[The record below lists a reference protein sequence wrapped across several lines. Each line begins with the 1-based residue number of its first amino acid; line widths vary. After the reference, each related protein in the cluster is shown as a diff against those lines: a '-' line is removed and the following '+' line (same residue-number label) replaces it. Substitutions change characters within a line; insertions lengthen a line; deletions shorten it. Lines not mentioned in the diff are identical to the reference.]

1 MLAGES
7 FMKHSLPTDAEM
19 EANAK
24 SFIAV
29 LHSLLIGFLWAAR
42 TLADF
47 LIGHMGG
54 APPGEAS
61 IFLNVRIG
69 NRERAVKEAI
79 ASAFEANV
87 AEALKAVNPFGFR
100 RLLSNAAGELAG
112 NLAALASSDEELARG
127 VGEAL
132 VAAFAGSGETLAGG
146 GDTKAAQCHA
156 AVVFVKGPLCVLRV
170 RLSVS
175 SEGVAS
181 LLALTA
187 GPTAAD
193 WWRFGVHELLPGVC
207 LGGTAAARLIDAA
220 ARTTCATLLCRQ
232 CASAVPAAL
241 TESLRSQVVGLHIDA
256 QPTPPSAEADYL
268 FELIGRHE
276 HGNLSQ
282 AAAPSA

>member
-7 FMKHSLPTDAEM
+7 FKEYSLPTDAEM
-19 EANAK
+19 EENAK

-29 LHSLLIGFLWAAR
+29 MYSLLIGLLWAAR

-47 LIGHMGG
+47 LIGHMRG

-61 IFLNVRIG
+61 IFLNVQIG

-87 AEALKAVNPFGFR
+87 AEALKGVDPFGFR
-100 RLLSNAAGELAG
+100 RLLSNAAGEFAG
-112 NLAALASSDEELARG
+112 NLAALASSDEELVRG

-132 VAAFAGSGETLAGG
+132 VAAFAGSGEALAGG
-146 GDTKAAQCHA
+146 GDAKAAQCHA

-187 GPTAAD
+187 GLTAAD

-207 LGGTAAARLIDAA
+207 LPSAARLIDAA

-241 TESLRSQVVGLHIDA
+241 TESLRSQVNGLQIDA

-276 HGNLSQ
+276 HGNQSNQSQ
-282 AAAPSA
+282 AAPSA